1 MLNVSKMREMF
12 PIYKNHPDL
21 VYLDTS
27 ATSLKPRCVLDKME
41 EYYSNYGVNI
51 HRGVYKLSYLATD
64 EYDIAR
70 EKVAKF
76 INAKFNEIVFKR
88 NVSEALNF
96 IALTYGEK
104 YLQKGDVVIT
114 SELEH
119 HSSVL
124 PWMKLC
130 ERKGA
135 TLRYVPLDKEGRIT
149 IDNFKKVLDEN
160 VKVVAL
166 TYVSNVMGYITP
178 IKEIIYLTEKLGG
191 NCKFDIEAYKGLLNG
206 NTRLVSIAHVSNVL
220 GSTNPIKEIIDLAHQ
235 MNAKVVVDAAQAVA
249 HFKVDVKD
257 LDCDFLAFSSHK
269 MMGPTG
275 VGVLYGKKEI
285 LKTLDPLEY
294 GGDMNDE
301 VFLDDVTVK
310 EIPYCFETGTPAIAE
325 VLGLGKAIDFI
336 EEIGFENI
344 QKHCNELNEYA
355 KEKLNA
361 TEINLGV
368 FDTNDSAFNC
378 YKSVGF
384 EVVCVE
390 KDAYQYNDESWNCVE
405 MVLKK

>member
-149 IDNFKKVLDEN
+149 IDNFND
-160 VKVVAL
+160 
-166 TYVSNVMGYITP
+166 
-178 IKEIIYLTEKLGG
+178 IKDT
-191 NCKFDIEAYKGLLNG
+191 
-206 NTRLVSIAHVSNVL
+206 
-220 GSTNPIKEIIDLAHQ
+220 
-235 MNAKVVVDAAQAVA
+235 
-249 HFKVDVKD
+249 
-257 LDCDFLAFSSHK
+257 
-269 MMGPTG
+269 
-275 VGVLYGKKEI
+275 
-285 LKTLDPLEY
+285 
-294 GGDMNDE
+294 
-301 VFLDDVTVK
+301 VTK
-310 EIPYCFETGTPAIAE
+310 CNHGT
-325 VLGLGKAIDFI
+325 
-336 EEIGFENI
+336 
-344 QKHCNELNEYA
+344 
-355 KEKLNA
+355 
-361 TEINLGV
+361 
-368 FDTNDSAFNC
+368 
-378 YKSVGF
+378 
-384 EVVCVE
+384 
-390 KDAYQYNDESWNCVE
+390 
-405 MVLKK
+405 